1 MEKGNEYAF
10 NTLLEKTK
18 DLEAVNKK
26 GIAPTQLGKFY
37 GKILTEHNNPKD
49 RSESKLQIM
58 SICPVEIRN
67 NFKVIIK
74 IRGFSKV
81 EKSTLTL
88 EIESIPNSPGSLKL

>member
-1 MEKGNEYAF
+1 MFYSNSFYKLKYLQKTDKNRDVLKISQFLEIILMEHIQM
-10 NTLLEKTK
+10 K
-18 DLEAVNKK
+18 DS
-26 GIAPTQLGKFY
+26 
-37 GKILTEHNNPKD
+37 
-49 RSESKLQIM
+49 SESKLQIM